1 MNISID
7 KWIILSAFFSTLTVV
22 LVKFYIDTKDVWLLA
37 VALASE
43 AALIYGYINILENKE
58 ILTQFAVVKIIAIIL
73 SILPSIVFFGAHLS
87 SKVVLGL
94 IFACLSIYLL
104 H

>member
-37 VALASE
+37 AALASE
-43 AALIYGYINILENKE
+43 AGLIYGYVNILENKE

-73 SILPSIVFFGAHLS
+73 SILPSIVIFGSRLTL
-87 SKVVLGL
+87 KIVLGL
-94 IFACLSIYLL
+94 IFACVSIYLL